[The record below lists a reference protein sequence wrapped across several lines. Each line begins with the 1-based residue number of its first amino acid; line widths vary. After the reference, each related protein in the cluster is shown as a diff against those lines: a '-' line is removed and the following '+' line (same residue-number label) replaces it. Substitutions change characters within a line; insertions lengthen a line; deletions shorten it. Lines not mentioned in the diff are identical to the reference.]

1 MLLMQKDF
9 KSLFLILSLC
19 VFIIS
24 LTNSF
29 GRQAP
34 LIGDKIGRAIA
45 EELSGETAKR
55 NLEFLSQHHRM
66 RASKEFRKVA
76 EYIEAKLISY
86 GLEQV
91 EIMQFAADGK
101 TMHGTQKARP
111 AWDAEFAELWEMKQ
125 DQGNWINILRIASY
139 DAMPIILAQDSESG
153 EVSADLIDVGTGTNA
168 ADYEGK
174 DVKGKLVLVASQ
186 PGAVASLAVEKY
198 GAAGIVSYA
207 QNQRSA
213 WWKENDNLV
222 RWGHLSSFTETKTFA
237 FMISLKQ
244 ARNFQQ
250 RLASGEQIRL
260 HAIVKAGKHE
270 GFYDIV
276 TAVIPG
282 TDPMLRNE
290 EIAFSCHLDHQKPGA
305 NDNASGS
312 VTILEIARVYSK
324 LIREGKLPK
333 PKRTIRFIWPP
344 EIEGTITLLNRRP
357 LMASN
362 IKAVIH
368 MDMVGGTPETKAV
381 FHVSRSPKS
390 LPSFINDVAEYF
402 GRFVNEQS
410 DAFAGGSLTS
420 YPLVSPEGGK
430 ESLRAILGKFSMG
443 SDHQVYTDG
452 SFRIPAIYLHEWP
465 DRYIHT
471 NFDLPEHIDPTKLKR
486 AGFIGAASAWF
497 LANFSTNDKDQLWEF
512 LQQQILR
519 RTAEMLDKRKN
530 FINIEAENLV
540 FYHWKYE
547 RDKISSIRDFDKS
560 ISIDSE
566 SFFSQMEKI
575 TGPGKPI
582 ISKSTEADLLFERNN
597 LIKGPLSVFGYNYL
611 SDHYGE
617 NNTQK
622 LALLNY
628 SSPYGSGG
636 VYAYE
641 ILNLV
646 NGKRSA
652 MDIRNEVSAEF
663 GPVPLE
669 IVVEYLKA
677 LESIGIVNIK

>member
-1 MLLMQKDF
+1 MLLMPKDF
-9 KSLFLILSLC
+9 KSVFLILSLC

-168 ADYEGK
+168 EEYEGK

-486 AGFIGAASAWF
+486 AGFIGA
-497 LANFSTNDKDQLWEF
+497 NFSTDDKDQLWEF

-622 LALLNY
+622 LALLNF

>member
-1 MLLMQKDF
+1 
-9 KSLFLILSLC
+9 
-19 VFIIS
+19 
-24 LTNSF
+24 
-29 GRQAP
+29 
-34 LIGDKIGRAIA
+34 
-45 EELSGETAKR
+45 
-55 NLEFLSQHHRM
+55 
-66 RASKEFRKVA
+66 
-76 EYIEAKLISY
+76 
-86 GLEQV
+86 
-91 EIMQFAADGK
+91 
-101 TMHGTQKARP
+101 
-111 AWDAEFAELWEMKQ
+111 
-125 DQGNWINILRIASY
+125 
-139 DAMPIILAQDSESG
+139 
-153 EVSADLIDVGTGTNA
+153 
-168 ADYEGK
+168 
-174 DVKGKLVLVASQ
+174 
-186 PGAVASLAVEKY
+186 
-198 GAAGIVSYA
+198 
-207 QNQRSA
+207 
-213 WWKENDNLV
+213 
-222 RWGHLSSFTETKTFA
+222 
-237 FMISLKQ
+237 
-244 ARNFQQ
+244 
-250 RLASGEQIRL
+250 LASGEQIRL

-282 TDPMLRNE
+282 ADPMLRNE

-402 GRFVNEQS
+402 GRFVNEQT

-443 SDHQVYTDG
+443 SDHQVYTEG
-452 SFRIPAIYLHEWP
+452 SFKIPAIYLHEWP

-486 AGFIGAASAWF
+486 AGFIGAASAWY
-497 LANFSTNDKDQLWEF
+497 LANFSTDNKDQLWEF

-519 RTAEMLDKRKN
+519 RTAEMLEKRIT

-547 RDKISSIRDFDKS
+547 RDKIASIRDFDKS
-560 ISIDSE
+560 VSINSE

-611 SDHYGE
+611 SDHYGDS
-617 NNTQK
+617 NTRK
-622 LALLNY
+622 LTLLNY
-628 SSPYGSGG
+628 SNLYGSGG

-641 ILNLV
+641 ILNFV

-669 IVVEYLKA
+669 MVVEYLKA

>member
-1 MLLMQKDF
+1 
-9 KSLFLILSLC
+9 

-29 GRQAP
+29 GRQVP

-45 EELSGETAKR
+45 EELSGEIAKR
-55 NLEFLSQHHRM
+55 NLEFMSQHHRM

-91 EIMQFAADGK
+91 EIMQFVADGK

-153 EVSADLIDVGTGTNA
+153 EVSADLIDVGTGINA
-168 ADYEGK
+168 ADYKGK

-410 DAFAGGSLTS
+410 DAFAGGSRTS

-443 SDHQVYTDG
+443 SDHQVYTEG

-486 AGFIGAASAWF
+486 AGFIGAASAWY
-497 LANFSTNDKDQLWEF
+497 LANFSTDDKDQLWEF

-519 RTAEMLDKRKN
+519 RTAEMLEKRTN
-530 FINIEAENLV
+530 LINNESENLV

-547 RDKISSIRDFDKS
+547 RDKIASITSFDKS

-582 ISKSTEADLLFERNN
+582 ISKSTEANLLFERNN
-597 LIKGPLSVFGYNYL
+597 LVKGPLSVFGYNYL

-617 NNTQK
+617 NNTRK

-628 SSPYGSGG
+628 SSLYGSGG
-636 VYAYE
+636 EYAYE
-641 ILNLV
+641 ILNFV

-669 IVVEYLKA
+669 MVVEYLKA
-677 LESIGIVNIK
+677 LESIEIVNIK

>member
-1 MLLMQKDF
+1 MPKDF
-9 KSLFLILSLC
+9 KSPFLMQSIFLL
-19 VFIIS
+19 IIS

-29 GRQAP
+29 GRQVP
-34 LIGDKIGRAIA
+34 LIGDKAGRAIA

-55 NLEFLSQHHRM
+55 NLEFLTQYHRM
-66 RASKEFRKVA
+66 RASKEFREVA
-76 EYIEAKLISY
+76 EYIEAKLKSY

-91 EIMQFAADGK
+91 EIIQFAADGI

-125 DQGNWINILRIASY
+125 DQGNWINNHRIASY
-139 DAMPIILAQDSESG
+139 DAMPIVLAQDSESAD
-153 EVSADLIDVGTGTNA
+153 VTADLIDVGQGTSV

-174 DVKGKLVLVASQ
+174 DVKGKLILVASQ

-213 WWKENDNLV
+213 WWKENENLV

-244 ARNFQQ
+244 ARGFQQ
-250 RLASGEQIRL
+250 RLAGGEQIKL
-260 HAIVKAGKHE
+260 HAIVKAGKHK

-282 TDPMLRNE
+282 IDPKLKNE

-324 LIREGKLPK
+324 LIREGKLPR

-344 EIEGTITLLNRRP
+344 EIEGTTILLNRRP
-357 LMASN
+357 ELASN

-410 DAFAGGSLTS
+410 DAFAGGSDAS

-443 SDHQVYTDG
+443 SDHQVYTEG

-471 NFDLPEHIDPTKLKR
+471 NFDVPDHIDPTKLKR
-486 AGFIGAASAWF
+486 AGFIGAASAWY
-497 LANFSTNDKDQLWEF
+497 LANISAADVRDLWEF
-512 LQQQILR
+512 IQQQSLR
-519 RTAEMLDKRKN
+519 RTAQMLEKRKQLSHE
-530 FINIEAENLV
+530 EADNLT
-540 FYHWKYE
+540 FQHWKYE
-547 RDKISSIRDFDKS
+547 REMVASITKFVPETS
-560 ISIDSE
+560 IMKNADSYFE
-566 SFFSQMEKI
+566 QMEI
-575 TGPGKPI
+575 IAGTGKPRKV
-582 ISKSTEADLLFERNN
+582 ISRDGALIYERNSN
-597 LIKGPLSVFGYNYL
+597 IKGPLSVFGYNYL

-617 NNTQK
+617 ENTRDI
-622 LALLNY
+622 ALLNY
-628 SSPYGSGG
+628 NGLYGSGG
-636 VYAYE
+636 EYAYE
-641 ILNLV
+641 SLNFV
-646 NGKRSA
+646 NGERSVLA
-652 MDIRNEVSAEF
+652 VRNAVSAEF
-663 GPVPLE
+663 GPIPLE
-669 IVVEYLKA
+669 MVEKYLRA
-677 LESIGIVNIK
+677 LASIGIVNIK